1 MAKLGLIGC
10 GRIGRLHARNLM
22 HRVPGARL
30 LIVADSNP
38 QAAREVASELG
49 VEHTSDYREVL
60 ARELDGVLV
69 CTSTET
75 HRQIVLEA
83 CEAGKHI
90 FCEKPLARTP
100 EEVEEMLR
108 AVRRAGVKLQ
118 VGFNRRFD
126 PNFSALR
133 KELASGALGK
143 PLVLKITSRDP
154 DFPSFD
160 YLRVSGGIWVD
171 MTILDFDMARYLMG
185 VMPYGLSFTSAYPYF
200 QRSFYLWV
208 WGGIWMVMYLMGEVE
223 ELYSTGSVLLEPR
236 LRELG
241 DLDTVITVL
250 RFRSGALGVIDNC
263 RRAVYGY
270 DQRVEVLGEKG
281 VVEVPNPLPVENIRR
296 DGEGS
301 HLSKLYY
308 FFPERYEA
316 SFVEEMRAFVKCL
329 DEGGEPPVSGED
341 GRMALLL
348 ALSAQ
353 RSFREGRPVKVG

>member
-1 MAKLGLIGC
+1 
-10 GRIGRLHARNLM
+10 
-22 HRVPGARL
+22 
-30 LIVADSNP
+30 
-38 QAAREVASELG
+38 
-49 VEHTSDYREVL
+49 
-60 ARELDGVLV
+60 VLV

-83 CEAGKHI
+83 CEAGKHV

-143 PLVLKITSRDP
+143 PLLLKITSRDP

-171 MTILDFDMARYLMG
+171 MIIHDFDMAR
-185 VMPYGLSFTSAYPYF
+185 
-200 QRSFYLWV
+200 
-208 WGGIWMVMYLMGEVE
+208 YLMGEVE

-270 DQRVEVLGEKG
+270 DQRVEVVGEKG
-281 VVEVPNPLPVENIRR
+281 MVEVPNPLPVQNIRR

-308 FFPERYEA
+308 FFPDRYEA
-316 SFVEEMRAFVKCL
+316 SYIEEMRAFVKCL

-341 GRMALLL
+341 GKMALLL

-353 RSFREGRPVKVG
+353 RSFREGRPIRVG

>member
-171 MTILDFDMARYLMG
+171 MIIHDFDMAR
-185 VMPYGLSFTSAYPYF
+185 
-200 QRSFYLWV
+200 
-208 WGGIWMVMYLMGEVE
+208 YLMGEVE

>member
-1 MAKLGLIGC
+1 
-10 GRIGRLHARNLM
+10 M
-22 HRVPGARL
+22 HRVPGAQL
-30 LIVADSNP
+30 SIVADSNP

-49 VEHTSDYREVL
+49 VEYTSDYKEVL

-75 HRQIVLEA
+75 HRQIVVEA

-90 FCEKPLARTP
+90 FCEKPLARTL
-100 EEVEEMLR
+100 EEVEDMLR

-118 VGFNRRFD
+118 TGFNRRFD
-126 PNFSALR
+126 PNFSALK

-171 MTILDFDMARYLMG
+171 MTIHDFDMARYLMG
-185 VMPYGLSFTSAYPYF
+185 
-200 QRSFYLWV
+200 
-208 WGGIWMVMYLMGEVE
+208 EVE
-223 ELYSTGSVLLEPR
+223 EVYSTGSVLLEPR

-241 DLDTVITVL
+241 DLDTLITVL

-281 VVEVPNPLPVENIRR
+281 MMEVPNPLPLENIRR
-296 DGEGS
+296 DEEGS

-341 GRMALLL
+341 GKMALLL

>member
-83 CEAGKHI
+83 CEAGKHV

-143 PLVLKITSRDP
+143 PLLLKITSRDP

-171 MTILDFDMARYLMG
+171 MIIHDFDMAR
-185 VMPYGLSFTSAYPYF
+185 
-200 QRSFYLWV
+200 
-208 WGGIWMVMYLMGEVE
+208 YLMGEVE